1 MRLSMNSQQE
11 PDRFASSKNAQFGS
25 TNKSNIQVTNGSE
38 AAIHAMHQVFNEEGA
53 DGVLL
58 IDATNTFNQ
67 MNRTVAMHNIRITC
81 KEIALYI
88 INTYRSPSR
97 LFISGGGE
105 ISSQEGTTQGDPLAM
120 PWYAINTNLMI
131 RSLRASIPQVKQVW
145 LADDSA
151 GGGSIESLYQWY
163 KTLSE
168 EGKKFGYIVNGAKS
182 CLSSRTV
189 NWQRV
194 QRRCSTMK

>member
-1 MRLSMNSQQE
+1 MFKEEIKEAVGPLQVCAGHTRAMN
-11 PDRFASSKNAQFGS
+11 
-25 TNKSNIQVTNGSE
+25 
-38 AAIHAMHQVFNEEGA
+38 QVFNEEGA

-58 IDATNTFNQ
+58 IDATNAFNL
-67 MNRTVAMHNIRITC
+67 MNRAVAMHNIRITC

-120 PWYAINTNLMI
+120 PWYAINTNHMI
-131 RSLRASIPQVKQVW
+131 SSLTASIPQVKQVW

-163 KTLSE
+163 KSLCE
-168 EGKKFGYIVNGAKS
+168 EGKKFDHFVKGAKS
-182 CLSSRTV
+182 WLIVKNSEEGV
-189 NWQRV
+189 
-194 QRRCSTMK
+194 RR